1 MTTARASFAVALA
14 ALTCAA
20 PPPAFA
26 AEAPARRTL
35 LAVFAH
41 PDDEGV
47 VGPLL
52 ARYARQGVR
61 VHLAIATDGRFGVRD
76 FAKVP
81 AGEELAR
88 TRSAEARCAA
98 EKLGVEL
105 PSMLSLIGLP
115 DGIART
121 EGSPADAMVHLQR
134 LVQEV
139 RGLFQALRPEVV
151 ITWGPDGMTGH
162 PDHRLVSAAV
172 TQVFQEGQPGW
183 PRNLY
188 YPGFP
193 HDRAASAPTA
203 PGMPPLP
210 VTHARYL
217 TMRVAY
223 EEQDMERARASFACH
238 RTQFTPEEQQGL
250 FGLIRHYHP
259 GAIALRPWQPEA
271 AGADLF
277 PGR

>member
-1 MTTARASFAVALA
+1 MSAAHRRWVGAAVAAVTLAGPARAAE
-14 ALTCAA
+14 
-20 PPPAFA
+20 PPP
-26 AEAPARRTL
+26 RRTL

-52 ARYARQGVR
+52 ARYAREGVR
-61 VHLAIATDGRFGVRD
+61 VHLAIATDGRHGVRD

-98 EKLGVEL
+98 EKLGIEV

-121 EGSPADAMVHLQR
+121 EGSPADATVR
-134 LVQEV
+134 LGRLIEEV
-139 RGLFQALRPEVV
+139 RGLFTALRPEAV
-151 ITWGPDGMTGH
+151 ITWGPDGMSGH

-172 TQVFQEGQPGW
+172 TQVFQEGRPGW

-188 YPGFP
+188 YPGFR
-193 HDRAASAPTA
+193 HDRAEGAPVV

-217 TMRVAY
+217 TVRVPY
-223 EEQDMERARASFACH
+223 TEQDIQRARDSFACH
-238 RTQFTPEEQQGL
+238 RTQFLPAEQEAL
-250 FGLIRHYHP
+250 FGLIHHYHA
-259 GAIALRPWQPEA
+259 GAVTLRPWQPGAPRDDVFA
-271 AGADLF
+271 A
-277 PGR
+277 R